1 MSHGRAL
8 IVGMTEPSSW
18 IESVARAAE
27 AQGGSLSR
35 RQLAEAGVADRTIS
49 RMLETGRLVE
59 LYPRV
64 YRFGGSP
71 LGWEERVR
79 AATRWGG
86 QDAVASQRCAARL
99 LGLSIRSEVIEITT
113 PRKARP
119 PEGSPCT
126 ADGSIRSI
134 GAWCAAF
141 QPPRL
146 HGLFFLTIG
155 AVVPASLVEKLM
167 DEGLISGRVKMAE
180 MVDVLMREGRRGVRG
195 VSTFRNLLAKRIDL
209 PETIMT
215 KLEHRLSTIFAE
227 YRLPPAVAQ
236 FDVML
241 GERRLV
247 IDFAY
252 PDRKIAIEG
261 DGHQFHL
268 SRRDRERDLERQN
281 LLLIE
286 GWLVLRYTWEKVTK
300 HRREVAD
307 SIYAALQSRTAP

>member
-1 MSHGRAL
+1 
-8 IVGMTEPSSW
+8 MTEPSSW

-119 PEGSPCT
+119 PEGIALHCGWIDSIDRRMVRGIPTTST
-126 ADGSIRSI
+126 ART
-134 GAWCAAF
+134 
-141 QPPRL
+141 L
-146 HGLFFLTIG
+146 LTIG

-215 KLEHRLSTIFAE
+215 KLEHRLGTIFAE

-236 FDVML
+236 VEVML

>member
-1 MSHGRAL
+1 MSQGRAF
-8 IVGMTEPSSW
+8 IEAMSEATNW
-18 IESVARAAE
+18 IQQVARIAE
-27 AQGGSLSR
+27 SQGGSLWR
-35 RQLAEAGVADRTIS
+35 RQLAEAGVASRTIS

-64 YRFGGSP
+64 YRFGGWP
-71 LGWEERVR
+71 LGREERVR
-79 AATRWGG
+79 AATQWGG
-86 QDAVASQRCAARL
+86 EDAVASHRCAARL

-119 PEGSPCT
+119 P
-126 ADGSIRSI
+126 DGIVVHCGWIDPIDRRMVRGIPTTSVART
-134 GAWCAAF
+134 
-141 QPPRL
+141 L
-146 HGLFFLTIG
+146 LTIG
-155 AVVPASLVEKLM
+155 AVIPPSLVEKLM
-167 DEGLISGRVKMAE
+167 DEALIGGKVKMAE
-180 MVDVLMREGRRGVRG
+180 LVDVLMREGGHGVRG
-195 VSTFRNLLAKRIDL
+195 VTTFRNLLAKRINL

-215 KLEHRLSTIFAE
+215 KLERRLGTIFTE
-227 YRLPPAVAQ
+227 YRLPRAVPQ
-236 FDVML
+236 FEVLL

-307 SIYAALQSRTAP
+307 SIRAALQSRSAP